1 MTAPS
6 GDDAK
11 PLVETLFDIAVGQWG
26 WHPEQFWRCRPGDF
40 WWTFRAKMPREAL
53 ERPKQ
58 MREVYDMLKREKA
71 KEAANG

>member
-1 MTAPS
+1 
-6 GDDAK
+6 
-11 PLVETLFDIAVGQWG
+11 
-26 WHPEQFWRCRPGDF
+26 
-40 WWTFRAKMPREAL
+40 MPREAL